1 MVKRKPKKPRKGFT
15 RSAKEWEQSI
25 ATHIGHVIDNLK
37 GDDILNLSAAAICAY
52 GSFMAAKQL
61 GASNEL
67 AAGAAGSGIIAYKLA
82 TSMNMIAGAAGCGY
96 LASVG
101 IIDLYGADLVK
112 KTQTLV
118 EGQRLW
124 GGWLP
129 IWAKKGSALQEWL
142 FPQG

>member
-1 MVKRKPKKPRKGFT
+1 MVKKRRQGFN
-15 RSAKEWEQSI
+15 RSKKEWEQSI
-25 ATHIGHVIDNLK
+25 ARHIGKFIDNLK
-37 GDDILNLSAAAICAY
+37 GDDILNLCAAGICAY
-52 GSFMAAKQL
+52 GSFMAAKEL
-61 GASNEL
+61 GADNAL

-112 KTQTLV
+112 KAESLV
-118 EGQRLW
+118 QGQHLW

-142 FPQG
+142 FPEG